1 MDAAG
6 AGVNFTNSLAIEKLL
21 NNHNL
26 LNGSGVAA
34 GDYDGDGNVDLFFAG
49 VGGRSG
55 LFRNLGNWKFENAT
69 DSAGVGC
76 AGMAATGAAFV
87 DSDGDGKLDLFVTS
101 CGGPNAYFKNLGGGK
116 FTNMTDAVGF
126 SAKLGS
132 TSMTFG
138 DVDRDGDIDV
148 YVANYGE
155 NTIRSGMPF
164 STRMVAGREVV
175 VGRNANRLKITNG
188 RLIEFGE
195 PDFLGLNDGNGKLT
209 PSAFTGGLFLDYNG
223 QPLKAAP
230 WDHGLSAM
238 FRDINGDLAPDLYVC
253 NDFQTPDRIWLND
266 AGKLRPL
273 NREALPF
280 TSWFSMAVDFA
291 DFNRDGHVDVFVADM
306 DQRSRAERLE
316 KIPAEPLPQADG
328 EWESRPQYRRNI
340 LGLNR
345 GDGTFAEIAELAGLA
360 ASEWTWSAAFL
371 DVDLDGYEDL
381 LIGNGHPYDT
391 IDQDT
396 TAMTAQWKQTRAQT
410 KTNLLAFPT
419 LTAPNMLFKN
429 NRDLTFT
436 EVGAS
441 WGFSATNVSHGFC
454 LADLDNDGDQDV
466 IVNSFQTAPL
476 LYRNESTAPRMAV
489 RLAGA
494 GKNTRGIGARIEVKS
509 PKLNQSQEM
518 IAGGRYLSSDDPLR
532 TFAWFEGARIEV
544 TWPSGR
550 RSVVENANA
559 NHIYEIKETAA
570 TDAAVTQRAG
580 KQRWFE
586 PASSNLKHDPGFGD
600 DFNAQPLLSERF
612 SNLSPGILV
621 TNKSEIAMISSG
633 VFASADIDKDG
644 DLDLFAAGRCATGKW
659 PAAEASVLLRNNNGS
674 FAADQQFA
682 VGLVNGAH
690 FADINGDGAP
700 DLLLARAWAP
710 LAIYINRGGKLVDAT
725 AQFGLEKFSGC
736 WNGVATGD
744 FNGDGKLDIVASNL
758 GRNHRFE
765 RFRPTPMRVYY
776 GDFDGSG
783 SLEIIEAVV
792 ENGKAGPLALMQK
805 LGKGIPDLSHRFKT
819 AERFSAASVEE
830 ILGDHTAQFLEASW
844 FDSTLFLNTGDKFEA
859 SALPGEA
866 QFAPGFG
873 LAVADFDADGA
884 LDIFLSQN
892 QSGLCAEYSPMNA
905 GRGALLKGD
914 GKGGFASIPANE
926 SGISISGDQRGCAV
940 ADFNGDGGIDLAVGV
955 HGGPLKL
962 FHNALG
968 KERK

>member
-1 MDAAG
+1 MTGFCAMDAAS

-69 DSAGVGC
+69 DSAGVAC

-116 FTNMTDAVGF
+116 FTNMTEAVGF
-126 SAKLGS
+126 GAKLGS

-138 DVDRDGDIDV
+138 DIDRDGDIDV

-155 NTIRSGMPF
+155 NTIRSGMAF
-164 STRMVAGREVV
+164 STRVIGGRETV
-175 VGRNANRLKITNG
+175 VGRNANRLKIVNG
-188 RLIEFGE
+188 QLIEFGE
-195 PDFLGLNDGNGKLT
+195 PDFLGLNDGSGKLAPT
-209 PSAFTGGLFLDYNG
+209 PFTGGRFLDYSG

-253 NDFQTPDRIWLND
+253 NDFQTPDRIWINET
-266 AGKLRPL
+266 GKLRPL

-291 DFNRDGHVDVFVADM
+291 DIDRDGHVDLFVADM
-306 DQRSRAERLE
+306 DQRSRAERLK
-316 KIPAEPLPQADG
+316 KIPADPLPQAEG

-410 KTNLLAFPT
+410 KTNLLVFPT

-476 LYRNESTAPRMAV
+476 LYRNESTAPRVGV

-494 GKNTRGIGARIEVKS
+494 GKNTRGIGARVEVKS

-518 IAGGRYLSSDDPLR
+518 IAGGRYLSSDDPMR
-532 TFAWFEGARIEV
+532 TFAWFEGASLEV
-544 TWPSGR
+544 TWLSGR
-550 RSVVENANA
+550 RSVIEHAKA
-559 NHIYEIKETAA
+559 NHIYEIKEAAATTAA
-570 TDAAVTQRAG
+570 ATEPAR
-580 KQRWFE
+580 KQKWFE
-586 PASSNLKHDPGFGD
+586 PAASNLKHDPAFAD
-600 DFNAQPLLSERF
+600 DFSAQPLLSERF
-612 SNLSPGILV
+612 SNLSPGLLV
-621 TNKSEIAMISSG
+621 TNKSQVLMMTG
-633 VFASADIDKDG
+633 TFA
-644 DLDLFAAGRCATGKW
+644 FAEAERFEGARSPAGKW
-659 PAAEASVLLRNNNGS
+659 PTAGPSRILRRQNGS
-674 FAADQQFA
+674 WIPAQELEL
-682 VGLVNGAH
+682 GNVNGAA
-690 FADINGDGAP
+690 FADINGDGAA
-700 DLLLARAWAP
+700 DLIVARGWGP
-710 LAIYINRGGKLVDAT
+710 VSVFLNKDGKFADAS
-725 AQFGLEKFSGC
+725 AQFGLEKFPGC
-736 WNGVATGD
+736 WNGVGAAD
-744 FNGDGKLDIVASNL
+744 FNGDGRLDIVASNL

-765 RFRPTPMRVYY
+765 RFRPNPIRVYY

-792 ENGKAGPLALMQK
+792 EKGRAGPLALMQK
-805 LGKGIPDLSHRFKT
+805 LGKGIPDLSQRFNT
-819 AERFSAASVEE
+819 AHKYSAASVDE
-830 ILGDHTAQFLEASW
+830 ILGDHTAQFSEAFW
-844 FDSTLFLNTGDKFEA
+844 FDSTLFLNTGEKFEA
-859 SALPGEA
+859 KALPGET

-873 LAVADFDADGA
+873 LAIADFDGDGA
-884 LDIFLSQN
+884 LDIFMAQN

-914 GKGGFASIPANE
+914 GKGGFTSIRASE
-926 SGISISGDQRGCAV
+926 SGISIAGDQRGCAA
-940 ADFNGDGGIDLAVGV
+940 ADFNGDGRIDLAVGV